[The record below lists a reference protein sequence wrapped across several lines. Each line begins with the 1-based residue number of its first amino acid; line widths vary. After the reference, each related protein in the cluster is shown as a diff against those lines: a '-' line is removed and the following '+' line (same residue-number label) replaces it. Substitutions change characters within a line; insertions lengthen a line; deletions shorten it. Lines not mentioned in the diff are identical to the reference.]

1 MLDWNNSVING
12 VLSGPESK
20 DLFTSDWKDPEMG
33 AEATIQMDSFTSG
46 VYRATNL
53 FGQVLE
59 QILEQLQPP
68 EEVLLLQICR

>member
-1 MLDWNNSVING
+1 MLLMECSQAPRAKIYSPLTG
-12 VLSGPESK
+12 I
-20 DLFTSDWKDPEMG
+20 DPEMG

-46 VYRATNL
+46 VYGATDL

-68 EEVLLLQICR
+68 KEVLLLQICR